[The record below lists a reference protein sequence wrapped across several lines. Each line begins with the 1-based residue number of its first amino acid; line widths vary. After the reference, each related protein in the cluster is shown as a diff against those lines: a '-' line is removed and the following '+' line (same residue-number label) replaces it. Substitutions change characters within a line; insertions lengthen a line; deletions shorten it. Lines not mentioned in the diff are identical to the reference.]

1 MKAPYKLVYRT
12 IDGKQ
17 RTLDGYDCHATK
29 STAGFL
35 FQSHTVKNVKVLR
48 IGKNKRLFL
57 RLCKNKKGKVL
68 QYLTVNVP
76 SQFAKIG

>member
-12 IDGKQ
+12 IDGK
-17 RTLDGYDCHATK
+17 RITLDGYDCHATK
-29 STAGFL
+29 SSAGRL
-35 FQSHTVKNVKVLR
+35 FQLHSVKNVKVS
-48 IGKNKRLFL
+48 KRTSKKVFL

-76 SQFAKIG
+76 SKFA

>member
-35 FQSHTVKNVKVLR
+35 FQSHSVKNVRVLR
-48 IGKNKRLFL
+48 IKNKKLFL
-57 RLCKNKKGKVL
+57 RLCKNKNGKTL

-76 SQFAKIG
+76 SQLAKIG

>member
-1 MKAPYKLVYRT
+1 MRAPYKLVYST

-48 IGKNKRLFL
+48 IKNKKLFL
-57 RLCKNKKGKVL
+57 RLCKNKNGKTL

-76 SQFAKIG
+76 S

>member
-12 IDGKQ
+12 INGRQ

-35 FQSHTVKNVKVLR
+35 FQSHTVKNVKVVKR
-48 IGKNKRLFL
+48 SNKRVFL
-57 RLCKNKKGKVL
+57 RLCKNKKGKTL

-76 SQFAKIG
+76 SKFAKIG

>member
-17 RTLDGYDCHATK
+17 MTLDGYDCHATK
-29 STAGFL
+29 STAGRL
-35 FQSHTVKNVKVLR
+35 FQLNSVKSVKVLR
-48 IGKNKRLFL
+48 TKNKKLFL
-57 RLCKNKKGKVL
+57 RLCKDKKGKTL

-76 SQFAKIG
+76 SEFAKIK

>member
-12 IDGKQ
+12 INGKQ

-29 STAGFL
+29 SSAGIL
-35 FQSHTVKNVKVLR
+35 FQSHSVKNVRVLC
-48 IGKNKRLFL
+48 IKNKRLFL

-68 QYLTVNVP
+68 QHLTVNVP
-76 SQFAKIG
+76 SQLAKFE

>member
-17 RTLDGYDCHATK
+17 MTLDGYDCHATK
-29 STAGFL
+29 STAGRL
-35 FQSHTVKNVKVLR
+35 FQSHSVKNVKVLR
-48 IGKNKRLFL
+48 RSSKKLFL
-57 RLCKNKKGKVL
+57 RLCKNKYGKTL

-76 SQFAKIG
+76 SELAKSS

>member
-1 MKAPYKLVYRT
+1 MRAPYKLVYRT

-48 IGKNKRLFL
+48 TKNKKLFL
-57 RLCKNKKGKVL
+57 RLCKNKYGKTL

-76 SQFAKIG
+76 SKLAKIG

>member
-17 RTLDGYDCHATK
+17 MTLNGFDCHATK
-29 STAGFL
+29 STAGRL
-35 FQSHTVKNVKVLR
+35 FQLHSVKNVRVVKR
-48 IGKNKRLFL
+48 SNKRLFL
-57 RLCKNKKGKVL
+57 RLCKNKHGKTL

-76 SQFAKIG
+76 SKLAKID